1 MREREREREAHV
13 FSKRNVPP
21 WGLLIIRKEKKK
33 KLTRSV
39 PSELVNVNYLLIERF
54 LMR

>member
-33 KLTRSV
+33 KV
-39 PSELVNVNYLLIERF
+39 DKDQFQVN
-54 LMR
+54 